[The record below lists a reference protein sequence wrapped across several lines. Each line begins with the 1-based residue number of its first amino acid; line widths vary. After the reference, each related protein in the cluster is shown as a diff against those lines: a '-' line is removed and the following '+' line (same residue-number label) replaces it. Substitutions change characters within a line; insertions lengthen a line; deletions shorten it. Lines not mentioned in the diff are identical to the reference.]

1 MRDRQNMQEPLALIF
16 EHSVPGRS
24 QQYLPA
30 EELHVDVQGA
40 ALRKIPLNLPEIAEI
55 ELGRHYSELEERTHG
70 INNGPYL
77 LGSCT
82 MKYNPRLNERVASLP
97 GFTDIHPLQSVTN
110 SQGALGVYHEAAE
123 RLCEITG
130 MEHMTFQPA
139 AGSHGELVGMLL
151 IRAYHEDKEGN
162 ETERN
167 EILIPDAAHGTNP
180 ASAAMAGFKVINVPS
195 DGDGSMDIEKLRELA
210 GPKTA
215 GLMLTNPDTEG
226 VFDTKIREITE
237 IVHAAGGLCYY
248 DGANL
253 NAIMGVVKPGAMGF
267 DVIHLNLHKT
277 FSTPHGGGGPGACAV
292 GIKDV
297 LYPYMPEGLVQLQDD
312 GSLAA
317 IRPKKSI
324 GRVRSFSGNFL
335 VVLRALT
342 YLLVLGREGVRETA
356 ETAVLNANY
365 LKKGL
370 EDLFPMSFDDLC
382 MHEFV
387 MNLSELKKET
397 GVTARDVAKGLLDY
411 GMHPPTMYFPQTVP
425 EALMVEPTET
435 ESPERLDAII
445 GAFREIYQKAHDEPE
460 TLTEGPWT
468 TPVRRPDEVEAA
480 RRPILRWRPAD

>member
-1 MRDRQNMQEPLALIF
+1 MKHQRNMQDPLPLIF
-16 EHSVPGRS
+16 EVSVPGRG
-24 QQYLPA
+24 QQYLPK
-30 EELHVDVQGA
+30 EELSADLQGVKK
-40 ALRKIPLNLPEIAEI
+40 RRSPLNLPEIAEI
-55 ELGRHYSELEERTHG
+55 ELGRHYSALEERTHG

-82 MKYNPRLNERVASLP
+82 MKYNPRINERTASLP
-97 GFTDIHPLQSVTN
+97 GFTGIHPLQPETE
-110 SQGALGVYHEAAE
+110 SQGALGVYYEASK

-130 MEHMTFQPA
+130 MTHMTFQPA
-139 AGSHGELVGMLL
+139 AGSHGELAGLL
-151 IRAYHEDKEGN
+151 MIRAYHEDKGGGS
-162 ETERN
+162 TDRD

-180 ASAAMAGFKVINVPS
+180 ATAAMAGFKVVNVPS
-195 DGDGSMDIEKLRELA
+195 DGDGSMDIDKLRELA

-226 VFDTKIREITE
+226 VFDTKIRTITE
-237 IVHAAGGLCYY
+237 VIHEAGGLCYY

-253 NAIMGVVKPGAMGF
+253 NAIMGIVKPGAMGF

-297 LYPYMPEGLVQLQDD
+297 LLPYMPEDMVELQVD
-312 GSLAA
+312 GHLAL
-317 IRPKKSI
+317 IRPEKSI
-324 GRVRSFSGNFL
+324 GRVRSFTGNFL

-342 YLLVLGREGVRETA
+342 YIFVLGREGVRETA

-365 LKKGL
+365 LKRGL
-370 EDLFPMSFDDLC
+370 EDIYPMSHDDLC

-387 MNLSELKKET
+387 MNLSDLKKET

-425 EALMVEPTET
+425 EALMAEPTET
-435 ESPERLDAII
+435 E
-445 GAFREIYQKAHDEPE
+445 
-460 TLTEGPWT
+460 
-468 TPVRRPDEVEAA
+468 
-480 RRPILRWRPAD
+480 